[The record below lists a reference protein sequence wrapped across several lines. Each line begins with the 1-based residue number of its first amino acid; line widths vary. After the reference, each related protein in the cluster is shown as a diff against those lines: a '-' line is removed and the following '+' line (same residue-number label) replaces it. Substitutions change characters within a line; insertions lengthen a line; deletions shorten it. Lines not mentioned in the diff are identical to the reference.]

1 MRASFGGLDQP
12 EKQVHQHGFP
22 TPNTAPYIKTIWRLW
37 RLAKQPTAFDG
48 FGHDGADTLQF
59 IQHVLL
65 CGVMVKFTCGDP
77 VAVCFLDGHG
87 VVIAVQNGVEKVR
100 QHRRRSQ
107 MIRRPNLEDIETL
120 SRIHVQAWDEAYR
133 GLLPDSEIAAR
144 DLTFR
149 RALWPKLIT
158 NPDLRIA
165 YAPNV
170 GFAVMGQQRARRL
183 PRKNTTRSLA
193 AFTY

>member
-1 MRASFGGLDQP
+1 M
-12 EKQVHQHGFP
+12 
-22 TPNTAPYIKTIWRLW
+22 
-37 RLAKQPTAFDG
+37 
-48 FGHDGADTLQF
+48 
-59 IQHVLL
+59 
-65 CGVMVKFTCGDP
+65 
-77 VAVCFLDGHG
+77 
-87 VVIAVQNGVEKVR
+87 VIAVQNGVEKVR
-100 QHRRRSQ
+100 QHRHRSH

-120 SRIHVQAWDEAYR
+120 ARIHVQAWDETYR

>member
-1 MRASFGGLDQP
+1 
-12 EKQVHQHGFP
+12 
-22 TPNTAPYIKTIWRLW
+22 
-37 RLAKQPTAFDG
+37 
-48 FGHDGADTLQF
+48 
-59 IQHVLL
+59 
-65 CGVMVKFTCGDP
+65 
-77 VAVCFLDGHG
+77 
-87 VVIAVQNGVEKVR
+87 
-100 QHRRRSQ
+100 

-170 GFAVMGQQRARRL
+170 GFAVMGQQRDA
-183 PRKNTTRSLA
+183 PLA
-193 AFTY
+193 AQEYHEELSSLYVLKTKQGRGIGRALLAAVARQQAFTALMVSGNQRAGAFYLASGAVLLDQREVTEGDLTFQEDVYGWSSEQASAIVA